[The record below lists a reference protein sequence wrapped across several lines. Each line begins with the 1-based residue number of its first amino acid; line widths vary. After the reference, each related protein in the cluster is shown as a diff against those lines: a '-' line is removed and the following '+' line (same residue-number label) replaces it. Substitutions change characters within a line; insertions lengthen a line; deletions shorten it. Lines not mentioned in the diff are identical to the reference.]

1 MSRPRPFRDAGGTL
15 FNQGGPMPAI
25 VIHSLELTDE
35 QKEILADKYTT
46 IFSEV
51 SKVPKDRIYMFF
63 NGHTLD
69 NAACDGV
76 LFSKRPPKLAVGKFN
91 QSK

>member
-1 MSRPRPFRDAGGTL
+1 
-15 FNQGGPMPAI
+15 MPAI

-76 LFSKRPPKLAVGKFN
+76 LFSKRPPKLAIGKFN
-91 QSK
+91 QQK